1 MMKINRSLRAQMAK
15 SLRCPR
21 LRTARLG
28 SEFLNIEFLREFSC
42 ALPVEI
48 WRAISATLT
57 GTWSKRVFLFSMFIS
72 PVATTVAGVKSYG
85 ENL

>member
-1 MMKINRSLRAQMAK
+1 MMKINRSLPALMAK

-21 LRTARLG
+21 LWPACLG
-28 SEFLNIEFLREFSC
+28 TEFFNIGFLLGLPC

-48 WRAISATLT
+48 SSALFATLT
-57 GTWSKRVFLFSMFIS
+57 ETWSNRVFLFSMFVS
-72 PVATTVAGVKSYG
+72 PVATTVAAVNSYG